1 LAEKADIS
9 SNEAGAANIAADA
22 DAAGDDI
29 AINKDSEGSSL
40 TKKGPSEESNAPFAG
55 KYNFGTGFDATSDGF
70 GDATGINGW
79 DATIDKLAHSNTM
92 ICNKKKAKVL
102 TMILDTALMIP
113 LVQMRRRRSKTRTRA
128 RTTRMCL
135 VVPQQLSQATAKTFC
150 HQRRRRSTT
159 AAKRN

>member
-9 SNEAGAANIAADA
+9 NNEAGAANIAADA

-92 ICNKKKAKVL
+92 ICNKE
-102 TMILDTALMIP
+102 
-113 LVQMRRRRSKTRTRA
+113 SKGFDDDFGYSFDD
-128 RTTRMCL
+128 
-135 VVPQQLSQATAKTFC
+135 PFGSNEKEKIQDKD
-150 HQRRRRSTT
+150 
-159 AAKRN
+159 KG